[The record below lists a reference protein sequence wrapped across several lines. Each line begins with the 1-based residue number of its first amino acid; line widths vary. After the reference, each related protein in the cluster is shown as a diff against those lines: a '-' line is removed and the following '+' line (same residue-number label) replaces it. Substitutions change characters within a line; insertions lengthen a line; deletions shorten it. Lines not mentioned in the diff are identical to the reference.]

1 MDQIGSAARRAGSM
15 TLTGSLSIGAKVK
28 HGRTILHDCYY
39 DGALKLS
46 RPVYLEDD
54 HPTFYLMHVGGG
66 YVSGDLYNQLIVLEE
81 GANLS
86 LTTQSAT
93 KVYKTTGEP
102 ARQETEI
109 VLKEG
114 SFLSLIQDPLILYK
128 HARYAQMTTVHLE
141 KNASFL
147 MTDIL
152 TPGWAE
158 NGQFFTYDDIRTKLK
173 VYRNRHL
180 VLSDHLYLKPK
191 KQMEAVMMMGE
202 YTHFGSLLF
211 LHEQADANVI
221 KQLQNIGEKYKEK
234 ARIGFSIPPVK
245 GIVIRVL
252 AYRTQVIEALFSE
265 CEAMIRKQVLNQPA
279 IHYRKY

>member
-1 MDQIGSAARRAGSM
+1 M

-28 HGRTILHDCYY
+28 HGRTVLNDCYY

-66 YVSGDLYNQLIVLEE
+66 YVGGDIYNQSIVLEE
-81 GANLS
+81 GANIS

-93 KVYKTTGEP
+93 KVYKATKEP

-114 SFLSLIQDPLILYK
+114 SFLSLIQDPLILYER
-128 HARYAQMTTVHLE
+128 ARYAQTTTVHLE

-158 NGQFFTYDDIRTKLK
+158 NGQFFTYDDIRSKLK
-173 VYRNRHL
+173 IYRNHRL
-180 VLSDHLYLKPK
+180 VLFDHLYLKPEE
-191 KQMEAVMMMGE
+191 QMQSAMMMEE
-202 YTHFGSLLF
+202 YSHFGSLLF
-211 LHEQADANVI
+211 LHEQTDADVVR
-221 KQLQNIGEKYKEK
+221 QLQDIGEKYKEK
-234 ARIGFSIPPVK
+234 ARIGFSITAVK
-245 GIVIRVL
+245 GVVIRVL
-252 AYRTQVIEALFSE
+252 AYRTQVIEALFAE
-265 CEAMIRKQVLNQPA
+265 CEAMIREQVLNQQA